1 MTVRLIAAIICVWIA
16 WVSDRA
22 IAATSLRVAYPA
34 PTASFL
40 PLWTAQDAGFFKKH
54 DLAVEV
60 IQVGSSTRG
69 MAALLAGQ
77 IDVLAGG
84 GTGGIIAQLQA
95 STTSRSSGPM
105 FIPGCFRFTPRR
117 PSITSRSSAARS
129 WA

>member
-1 MTVRLIAAIICVWIA
+1 MGRTRVIVAIIFTWIGITA
-16 WVSDRA
+16 GGASG
-22 IAATSLRVAYPA
+22 AAAPSSLRIAYPA

-77 IDVLAGG
+77 IDILAGG
-84 GTGGIIAQLQA
+84 GTGGLVAQLQ
-95 STTSRSSGPM
+95 G
-105 FIPGCFRFTPRR
+105 
-117 PSITSRSSAARS
+117 
-129 WA
+129 